1 MFQLVCASSR
11 YRYMLYGCDY
21 LNESQ
26 LPQIRTRLAIA
37 LGIVILAV
45 MLLPILAISQS
56 TGTIEPGFA
65 GALGAVRQAE
75 TAGATPNEIAALVT
89 LLNKALELNG
99 EALKLT
105 APSDANRRT
114 ELISEVDQILI
125 TVQSQAHDLT
135 TLASHRSSTN
145 KALTYVLGI
154 VAAFV
159 GTILFGFSV
168 SFYRAYRIKRTFQ
181 MRITRK

>member
-1 MFQLVCASSR
+1 
-11 YRYMLYGCDY
+11 MLCGCDY

-26 LPQIRTRLAIA
+26 LPHIGARLTIALAIA
-37 LGIVILAV
+37 TLAV
-45 MLLPILAISQS
+45 TVLPILAISQS
-56 TGTIEPGFA
+56 TVTIEPGFA

-75 TAGATPNEIAALVT
+75 TAGATPNEIAALAA
-89 LLNKALELNG
+89 LLNKALELNS

-105 APSDANRRT
+105 APGDANRRT
-114 ELISEVDQILI
+114 ELVSQVDQILI

-145 KALTYVLGI
+145 KALTYLSGI
-154 VAAFV
+154 LAAFV
-159 GTILFGFSV
+159 GTILFGFTV

>member
-1 MFQLVCASSR
+1 
-11 YRYMLYGCDY
+11 MLYNRDY

-26 LPQIRTRLAIA
+26 LLSHIRTRLAIA
-37 LGIVILAV
+37 AVIAILAV
-45 MLLPILAISQS
+45 TLLPILVTSQA

-65 GALGAVRQAE
+65 GALDAVRQAE

-105 APSDANRRT
+105 AANDANRRT
-114 ELISEVDQILI
+114 ELISEADQILI
-125 TVQSQAHDLT
+125 TVQSQAQDLT
-135 TLASHRSSTN
+135 ALASQRSNTN
-145 KALTYVLGI
+145 KILTYAGGI
-154 VAAFV
+154 LAAFV
-159 GTILFGFSV
+159 GTILFVFIV

>member
-1 MFQLVCASSR
+1 MLQLVCASSR
-11 YRYMLYGCDY
+11 YRYMLCGCDY

-26 LPQIRTRLAIA
+26 LLHIGTRLTIALAIA
-37 LGIVILAV
+37 TLAV
-45 MLLPILAISQS
+45 TLLPILATSQS

-75 TAGATPNEIAALVT
+75 TAGATPSEIAALVV
-89 LLNKALELNG
+89 LLNKAVELNG
-99 EALKLT
+99 DALKLT
-105 APSDANRRT
+105 APGDANRRT
-114 ELISEVDQILI
+114 ELISQVDQILI

-135 TLASHRSSTN
+135 TLAARRSSMN
-145 KALTYVLGI
+145 KALTYVGGI
-154 VAAFV
+154 LAAFV
-159 GTILFGFSV
+159 STILFAFIV

>member
-1 MFQLVCASSR
+1 VFQLVCASSR
-11 YRYMLYGCDY
+11 YGYMLCGCDY

-26 LPQIRTRLAIA
+26 LLQIRTRPAIA
-37 LGIVILAV
+37 AAIAIMAV
-45 MLLPILAISQS
+45 TLLPILAISQS

-75 TAGATPNEIAALVT
+75 MAGATPGETAALVA

-105 APSDANRRT
+105 APGDANRRT
-114 ELISEVDQILI
+114 ELISDVDQTLI

-145 KALTYVLGI
+145 KALTYVSGI
-154 VAAFV
+154 LAAFV
-159 GTILFGFSV
+159 GTILFGFTV

>member
-1 MFQLVCASSR
+1 
-11 YRYMLYGCDY
+11 MLCGCDY

-26 LPQIRTRLAIA
+26 LPQIRTRLAIT
-37 LGIVILAV
+37 LGIAILTV
-45 MLLPILAISQS
+45 VLLPILAVCQS
-56 TGTIEPGFA
+56 TGTIELGFA

-75 TAGATPNEIAALVT
+75 MAGANPNEIEALVD
-89 LLNKALELNG
+89 LLNKALEMNG

-105 APSDANRRT
+105 APGDANRRI
-114 ELISEVDQILI
+114 ELISNVDQFLI

-135 TLASHRSSTN
+135 RLAAYRSSTYRV
-145 KALTYVLGI
+145 LTYMSGI

-159 GTILFGFSV
+159 GTILFGFTV
-168 SFYRAYRIKRTFQ
+168 SFYRAYRIKRTFE

>member
-1 MFQLVCASSR
+1 
-11 YRYMLYGCDY
+11 MLCGCDY

-26 LPQIRTRLAIA
+26 LLHVCTRLAIA
-37 LGIVILAV
+37 AGIAILAV

-56 TGTIEPGFA
+56 ASTIEPGFA
-65 GALGAVRQAE
+65 GALGAVHQAE
-75 TAGATPNEIAALVT
+75 MAGATPNEIAALAA
-89 LLNKALELNG
+89 LLNKALELNS
-99 EALKLT
+99 EALKLSG
-105 APSDANRRT
+105 PGDADRRT
-114 ELISEVDQILI
+114 QLISEVDQILI

-135 TLASHRSSTN
+135 TVAARRSSTN
-145 KALTYVLGI
+145 RALTYLSGI

-159 GTILFGFSV
+159 GTVLFGFTV

>member
-1 MFQLVCASSR
+1 
-11 YRYMLYGCDY
+11 MLYNCDY

-37 LGIVILAV
+37 FGIVILAV

-75 TAGATPNEIAALVT
+75 MAGATPNEIAALAA
-89 LLNKALELNG
+89 LLNKALELNS

-105 APSDANRRT
+105 APGDANRRT
-114 ELISEVDQILI
+114 ELLSQVDQILI

-135 TLASHRSSTN
+135 TLAARRSSMN
-145 KALTYVLGI
+145 KALTYASGI
-154 VAAFV
+154 LAAFV
-159 GTILFGFSV
+159 GTILFGFTV